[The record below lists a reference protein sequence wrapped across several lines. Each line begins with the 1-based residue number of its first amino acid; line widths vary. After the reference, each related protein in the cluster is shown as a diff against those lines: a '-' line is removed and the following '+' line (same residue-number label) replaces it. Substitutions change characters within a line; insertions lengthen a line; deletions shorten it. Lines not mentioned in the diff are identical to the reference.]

1 MFINKLTKTGL
12 AFALL
17 GLGMFVG
24 CSDDNASSASTL
36 SETNT
41 GNPSVA
47 SLDTAD
53 FEKKFSDGKNSCV
66 IETLA
71 KKTSKD
77 TVDDEEEIEYKVDT
91 LTTLE
96 GSQVIEWGRITCG
109 AHKDIYLYADV
120 KGRVVDPSGKPLA
133 NAKVYTEESCP
144 SYSDDCRWF
153 TTDGDGYFYMES
165 VNFLTY
171 EEGIPVYA
179 DSSKAA
185 RAEDGAARMEHI
197 PVFNNLPTRVI
208 SENKKFGTNESLRFD
223 EASMI
228 KVDGRNILDVG
239 NVSLEPAYS
248 VNVPLDSIH
257 FRDIEEH
264 DGDWD
269 VVDAPVEKALE
280 KGVYLSIHSMDC
292 YNVNKCYTWTPDI
305 KISLEDVERGYIT
318 VDALPE
324 NTYDLMLYCNDCVAE
339 IYPGTLVV
347 ER

>member
-24 CSDDNASSASTL
+24 CSDEGSSTASTL

-53 FEKKFSDGKNSCV
+53 FEKKFGDGKSSCV
-66 IETLA
+66 IEALA
-71 KKTSKD
+71 KKTSK
-77 TVDDEEEIEYKVDT
+77 VEDDEEEIEYKVDT

-96 GSQVIEWGRITCG
+96 GSQVIGWGQLACG
-109 AHKDIYLYADV
+109 ADNNIYLYADV

-133 NAKVYTEESCP
+133 NAKVYTETSCSP
-144 SYSDDCRWF
+144 YVDDCQWF
-153 TTDGDGYFYMES
+153 TTDDDGYFYMES

-171 EEGIPVYA
+171 EEGFPIYA
-179 DSSKAA
+179 DSTKAA
-185 RAEDGAARMEHI
+185 RTKDGEAKMEHI
-197 PVFNNLPTRVI
+197 PVFKNSPARII
-208 SENKKFGTNESLRFD
+208 SDDKKFGTNESLRFD

-239 NVSLEPAYS
+239 NVTLEPAFS
-248 VNVPLDSIH
+248 VNVPLDSIY
-257 FRDIEEH
+257 FRVIEEH
-264 DGDWD
+264 NDDWD

-280 KGVYLSIHSMDC
+280 RGVYLSIHSMDC

-324 NTYDLMLYCNDCVAE
+324 NTYDLMLYCKDCVAD
-339 IYPGTLVV
+339 IYPDTLVV